1 MNYLSTL
8 KRSVF
13 LFFLLL
19 LSCQNPKNQQPI
31 KLIVEEIQVLANTEN
46 KPVFAE
52 IELKDG
58 KVYTAKNIEPLSDFV
73 IGFAVGFSGKTLGDE
88 ITISCE
94 DETDI
99 HCAGEESFRY
109 DCIEKALMQCF
120 DSGATAAI
128 VVQPK

>member
-1 MNYLSTL
+1 MNYLAIL
-8 KRSVF
+8 KRSVL
-13 LFFLLL
+13 LFSLLI
-19 LSCQNPKNQQPI
+19 LSCQNPKNKQSI
-31 KLIVEEIQVLANTEN
+31 ELIIEEMQLLANTEN

-58 KVYTAKNIEPLSDFV
+58 KVYTAKNIEPLTDFV
-73 IGFAVGFSGKTLGDE
+73 IGFAEGFSGEKLGDK

-99 HCAGEESFRY
+99 HCEGEGNSPY
-109 DCIEKALMQCF
+109 DCIEKALIQCF

>member
-1 MNYLSTL
+1 MQ
-8 KRSVF
+8 
-13 LFFLLL
+13 LL
-19 LSCQNPKNQQPI
+19 
-31 KLIVEEIQVLANTEN
+31 VNTEN
-46 KPVFAE
+46 KPVLAE

-58 KVYTAKNIEPLSDFV
+58 KVYTAKNIEPLTDFV
-73 IGFAVGFSGKTLGDE
+73 IGFAEGFSGEKLGDK

-99 HCAGEESFRY
+99 HCEGEGNFPY

-120 DSGATAAI
+120 DSGATVAI